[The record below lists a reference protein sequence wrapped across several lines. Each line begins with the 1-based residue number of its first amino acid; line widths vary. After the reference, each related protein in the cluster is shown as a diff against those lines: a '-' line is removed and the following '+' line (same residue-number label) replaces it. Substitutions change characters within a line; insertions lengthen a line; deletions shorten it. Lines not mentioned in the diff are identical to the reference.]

1 MQHRKWD
8 RWHDFAHGAR
18 SGQVA
23 DSQCV
28 LMGVVALSVP
38 GPEPDPCAG
47 RRGLSEHERELVK
60 RRVDTITGWQVCGDG
75 VVAAAQV
82 LHERL
87 SGGNGA
93 GGG

>member
-1 MQHRKWD
+1 MTCPWRAIWSG
-8 RWHDFAHGAR
+8 RGFAVCPDGR
-18 SGQVA
+18 
-23 DSQCV
+23 CW
-28 LMGVVALSVP
+28 LSVP